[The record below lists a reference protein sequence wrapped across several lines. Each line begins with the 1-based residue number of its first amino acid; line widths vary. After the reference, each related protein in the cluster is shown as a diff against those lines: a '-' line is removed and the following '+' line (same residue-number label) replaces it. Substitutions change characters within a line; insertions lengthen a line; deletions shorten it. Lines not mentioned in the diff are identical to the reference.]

1 MPKPEDSE
9 AKWWMRVDIHV
20 VQTIY
25 ERQQFICNKQFF
37 NLSCKLCNMKKR
49 FKRQDKLKEAEKIRL
64 RRYSFLNIID
74 RDREAEGVKVWM
86 APISAWNRI
95 HRLYFKDYNP
105 VEFFDTPP
113 SKERR
118 REPWS
123 YGHDLSV
130 FYYPDQEPALM
141 YYVEPPHLDDKS
153 TPLGTDEQ
161 REIWASEVLPLLPEN
176 YYDPIEFKDLELKL
190 MEERIER
197 LVSHEEYIAY
207 TETPEYEAEMERNR
221 EEERQKKIK
230 DEKEKVESKKR
241 REESLKKWREK
252 IRSGEAAQE
261 IIEDRKKSYGGYAE
275 WDFLK
280 DLFYDEKDWDE
291 LEKILSAQ
299 LKEEYRKMKQ
309 KILSGE
315 IPLSEI
321 DEYDLIS
328 CFSCSFKE
336 AQQIKKGL
344 EKEREEKKK

>member
-1 MPKPEDSE
+1 MNKMFWDSREYLWRRKEKTKNRIRIMPMPEDSE

-25 ERQQFICNKQFF
+25 ERQQFICNKQLF

-95 HRLYFKDYNP
+95 NHLYLKDYNP

-113 SKERR
+113 NKERD

-130 FYYPDQEPALM
+130 FYYPDREPALM

-207 TETPEYEAEMERNR
+207 TETPEYEAEMERMR

-241 REESLKKWREK
+241 LEESLGKWREMIK
-252 IRSGEAAQE
+252 DGSAPEE
-261 IIEDRKKSYGGYAE
+261 FEKESKKDVEGCST
-275 WDFLK
+275 WDILNE
-280 DLFYDEKDWDE
+280 LFIGEKDWDE
-291 LEKILSAQ
+291 LKQE
-299 LKEEYRKMKQ
+299 LKEQ
-309 KILSGE
+309 L
-315 IPLSEI
+315 
-321 DEYDLIS
+321 
-328 CFSCSFKE
+328 
-336 AQQIKKGL
+336 
-344 EKEREEKKK
+344 EREEKAKPKK